1 MLFEDE
7 EEKEIDKGEI
17 EKESDTFDS
26 ELYDE
31 LHLSKELNF
40 LGNENCI
47 MFEYEE
53 DGKTK
58 GFAISSHDIESIKYG
73 QYLNDTIINFYLK

>member
-47 MFEYEE
+47 MKNEIYIFQSYFM
-53 DGKTK
+53 TK
-58 GFAISSHDIESIKYG
+58 LISELLPKDFMK
-73 QYLNDTIINFYLK
+73 LP